1 MITITKAE
9 EEVLNQIKSYQE
21 EKIDVSLLKDDL
33 GMYEHDLNDLL
44 KSLKSKGLVFLV
56 FYNGSTVQLKEVDA
70 TINTVDSKEDVINA
84 ELNQKEKASFEI
96 IKSLADDNGFVSRYE
111 IEGNLLYGDLKLS
124 DFRMYHILLSLENK
138 GLIKAVYRKNGDYY
152 KIL

>member
-1 MITITKAE
+1 MITITIAE
-9 EEVLNQIKSYQE
+9 EEVLNKIKSYSVD
-21 EKIDVSLLKDDL
+21 KINVSVLKEDL
-33 GMYEHDLNDLL
+33 GIYEHDLNDLL
-44 KSLKSKGLVFLV
+44 NSLKSKGLVF
-56 FYNGSTVQLKEVDA
+56 YNGSSVQLKEVDA
-70 TINTVDSKEDVINA
+70 EINTVDSKEDVILA
-84 ELNQKEKASFEI
+84 ELNQKEKKSFEI
-96 IKSLADDNGFVSRYE
+96 IKSLADDKGFVSRYE

>member
-21 EKIDVSLLKDDL
+21 EKIDVSIIKDDM
-33 GMYEHDLNDLL
+33 GIYEHDLNDLL
-44 KSLKSKGLVFLV
+44 KSLKSKGLV

-96 IKSLADDNGFVSRYE
+96 IKSLADEKGFVSRYE

>member
-9 EEVLNQIKSYQE
+9 EEVLNQIKSYSE
-21 EKIDVSLLKDDL
+21 EKMDVSIIKEDL
-33 GMYEHDLNDLL
+33 GIYEHDLNDLL
-44 KSLKSKGLVFLV
+44 NSLKSKGLV
-56 FYNGSTVQLKEVDA
+56 YYDGSTVQLKEVDA
-70 TINTVDSKEDVINA
+70 KINTVDSKEDVINA
-84 ELNQKEKASFEI
+84 ELNQKEKVSFEI
-96 IKSLADDNGFVSRYE
+96 IKSLVDDKGFVSRYE

-152 KIL
+152 KVL

>member
-9 EEVLNQIKSYQE
+9 EEVLNQIKSYSQSS
-21 EKIDVSLLKDDL
+21 IDASLIKEDL
-33 GMYEHDLNDLL
+33 DMYEHDLNDLL
-44 KSLKSKGLVFLV
+44 NGLKSKGLVF
-56 FYNGSTVQLKEVDA
+56 YDGSTVQLKEVEA
-70 TINTVDSKEDVINA
+70 EINTVDSKADVINA
-84 ELNQKEKASFEI
+84 ELNQKEKASFQI
-96 IKSLADDNGFVSRYE
+96 IKNLADDKGFVSRYE

>member
-1 MITITKAE
+1 MSMTSMI
-9 EEVLNQIKSYQE
+9 
-21 EKIDVSLLKDDL
+21 SLLKDDL

-44 KSLKSKGLVFLV
+44 KSLKSKGLV

-96 IKSLADDNGFVSRYE
+96 IKSLADDKGFVSRYE

>member
-9 EEVLNQIKSYQE
+9 EEVLNQIKSYQDE
-21 EKIDVSLLKDDL
+21 NIDVSLIKDDL

-44 KSLKSKGLVFLV
+44 KSLKSKGLV

-96 IKSLADDNGFVSRYE
+96 IKS
-111 IEGNLLYGDLKLS
+111 DLKLS

>member
-9 EEVLNQIKSYQE
+9 EEVLNQIKSYSEAQ
-21 EKIDVSLLKDDL
+21 IDVSILKEDL
-33 GMYEHDLNDLL
+33 GIYEHDLNDLL
-44 KSLKSKGLVFLV
+44 NSLKSKGLVI
-56 FYNGSTVQLKEVDA
+56 YDGSTVELKEVDA
-70 TINTVDSKEDVINA
+70 KINTVDSKEDVKNA
-84 ELNQKEKASFEI
+84 ELNQKEKDSFAL
-96 IKSLADDNGFVSRYE
+96 IKSLMDDDGFVSRYE

-152 KIL
+152 KVL

>member
-9 EEVLNQIKSYQE
+9 EEVLNQIKSYQD
-21 EKIDVSLLKDDL
+21 EKIDVSFLKDDL

-44 KSLKSKGLVFLV
+44 KSLKSKGLV

>member
-9 EEVLNQIKSYQE
+9 EEVLNQIKSYSQSS
-21 EKIDVSLLKDDL
+21 IDASIIKEDL
-33 GMYEHDLNDLL
+33 DMYEHDLNDLL
-44 KSLKSKGLVFLV
+44 NGLKSKGLI
-56 FYNGSTVQLKEVDA
+56 FYDGSTVQLKEVEA
-70 TINTVDSKEDVINA
+70 EINTVDSKADVINA

-96 IKSLADDNGFVSRYE
+96 IKSLADEKGFVSRYE

>member
-9 EEVLNQIKSYQE
+9 EEVLNQVKSYSDD
-21 EKIDVSLLKDDL
+21 KIDVSIIKEDL
-33 GMYEHDLNDLL
+33 GIYEHDLNDRLN
-44 KSLKSKGLVFLV
+44 SLKSKGLVF
-56 FYNGSTVQLKEVDA
+56 YDGATVQLKEVE
-70 TINTVDSKEDVINA
+70 TKINTVDSKEDVINA
-84 ELNQKEKASFEI
+84 ELNQKEKTSFEI

-138 GLIKAVYRKNGDYY
+138 GLIEPVSRKNGDYY
-152 KIL
+152 KVL

>member
-9 EEVLNQIKSYQE
+9 EEVLNQIKSYSQSS
-21 EKIDVSLLKDDL
+21 IDASIIKEDL
-33 GMYEHDLNDLL
+33 DMYEHDLNDLL
-44 KSLKSKGLVFLV
+44 NGLKSKWLI
-56 FYNGSTVQLKEVDA
+56 FYDGSTVQLKEVEA
-70 TINTVDSKEDVINA
+70 EINTVDSKADVINA

-96 IKSLADDNGFVSRYE
+96 IKNLADDKGFVSRYE

>member
-9 EEVLNQIKSYQE
+9 EEVLNKVKSYME
-21 EKIDVSLLKDDL
+21 EKIDVGLIKEDL
-33 GMYEHDLNDLL
+33 GIYEHDLNDLL
-44 KSLKSKGLVFLV
+44 NSLESKGLVF
-56 FYNGSTVQLKEVDA
+56 YDGSAVQLKEVDA
-70 TINTVDSKEDVINA
+70 QINTVDSKEDVINA

-96 IKSLADDNGFVSRYE
+96 IKSLKDDNGFVSRYE

-138 GLIKAVYRKNGDYY
+138 GLIKPISRKNGDYY
-152 KIL
+152 KVL

>member
-1 MITITKAE
+1 
-9 EEVLNQIKSYQE
+9 
-21 EKIDVSLLKDDL
+21 
-33 GMYEHDLNDLL
+33 MYEHDLNDLL
-44 KSLKSKGLVFLV
+44 KSLKSKGLV

-96 IKSLADDNGFVSRYE
+96 IKSLADEKGFVSRYE

>member
-9 EEVLNQIKSYQE
+9 EEVLNQVKSYIE
-21 EKIDVSLLKDDL
+21 EKIDVSLIKDDL
-33 GMYEHDLNDLL
+33 GIYEHDLNDLL
-44 KSLKSKGLVFLV
+44 NSLESKGLVF
-56 FYNGSTVQLKEVDA
+56 YDGSAVQLKEVDA
-70 TINTVDSKEDVINA
+70 QINTVDSKEDVINA

-96 IKSLADDNGFVSRYE
+96 IKSLKDDNGFVSRYE

-138 GLIKAVYRKNGDYY
+138 GLIKPISRKNGDYY
-152 KIL
+152 KVL

>member
-9 EEVLNQIKSYQE
+9 EEVLNQIKSYSQSS
-21 EKIDVSLLKDDL
+21 IDASLIKEDL
-33 GMYEHDLNDLL
+33 DMYEHDLNDLL
-44 KSLKSKGLVFLV
+44 NGLKSKGLVF
-56 FYNGSTVQLKEVDA
+56 YDGSTVQLKEVEA
-70 TINTVDSKEDVINA
+70 EINTVDSKEDVINA

-96 IKSLADDNGFVSRYE
+96 IKNLADDNGFVSRYE

>member
-9 EEVLNQIKSYQE
+9 EEVLNQIKSYSE
-21 EKIDVSLLKDDL
+21 AKIDVSILKDDL
-33 GMYEHDLNDLL
+33 GIYEHDLNDLL
-44 KSLKSKGLVFLV
+44 NSLMSKGLVI
-56 FYNGSTVQLKEVDA
+56 YDGSTVELNDVDSK
-70 TINTVDSKEDVINA
+70 INTVDSKEDVLNA
-84 ELNQKEKASFEI
+84 ELNQKEKASFEL
-96 IKSLADDNGFVSRYE
+96 IKSLMDDDGFVSRYE

-152 KIL
+152 KVL

>member
-9 EEVLNQIKSYQE
+9 EEVLNQIKSYQDE
-21 EKIDVSLLKDDL
+21 NIDVSLIKDDL

-44 KSLKSKGLVFLV
+44 KSLKSKGLV

-96 IKSLADDNGFVSRYE
+96 IKSEKGFVSRYE